1 MNNWQRKV
9 RPGDPMRIGAT
20 AYNKFVD
27 AAVAVSERRFKGV
40 PPKVTLSSGHVWVRN
55 EGTTDLTAFTPLR
68 ITGVDSTCVVRR
80 DPKIVFEVAGGG
92 SVTPSNNEAFVVLQ
106 EPLRRGTIG
115 VAAISGWTYAK
126 VNRPSSTLQ
135 WSIGTRL
142 SLGIGILR
150 PQSDG
155 SAVVCGGGIALDS
168 TSSIHPVKLGVGGGA
183 FYAKIRANPTQ
194 DGSAARWKYG
204 FDEASLDA
212 GDVEWDNVTG
222 GRTSDSLGEALN
234 LLEAPNTASSGYSIP
249 VAGDDFTIGNTGV
262 RFRPV
267 PANTVVRMHL
277 VQATDPELVAVFSAP
292 NPVWGNCTPLSEL
305 VTSGDF
311 GTSNELTSEE
321 SPEETE

>member
-1 MNNWQRKV
+1 
-9 RPGDPMRIGAT
+9 MRIGAT

-27 AAVAVSERRFKGV
+27 AAVAVSERQFKGV

-92 SVTPSNNEAFVVLQ
+92 SATPSSNEAFVVLQ

-126 VNRPSSTLQ
+126 VNRPSSTTQ
-135 WSIGTRL
+135 WAPGTRL
-142 SLGIGILR
+142 SLGIGVLR

-155 SAVVCGGGIALDS
+155 SAIVCGGGIALDS

-194 DGSAARWKYG
+194 DGTAARWLYG

-212 GDVEWDNVTG
+212 ANVEWDNITA
-222 GRTSDSLGEALN
+222 GRTSDSLGTALN

-249 VAGDDFTIGNTGV
+249 VAGNDFTIGNTGV

-267 PANTVVRMHL
+267 PAGTVVRMHL
-277 VQATDPELVAVFSAP
+277 VQASDPQLVAVFSAP
-292 NPVWGNCTPLSEL
+292 NPVWGPCNALSALSDEYG
-305 VTSGDF
+305 SDAIP
-311 GTSNELTSEE
+311 SNSLGPEAESEE
-321 SPEETE
+321 TS